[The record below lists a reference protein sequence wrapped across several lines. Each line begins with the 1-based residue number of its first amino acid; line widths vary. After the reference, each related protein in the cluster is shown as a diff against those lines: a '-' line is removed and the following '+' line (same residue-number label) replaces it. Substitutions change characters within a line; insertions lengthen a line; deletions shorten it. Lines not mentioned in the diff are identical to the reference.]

1 MLLIY
6 WRSLHVRCRQVRA
19 QLFTLHVHW
28 ANALVDTHHVMQVH
42 MLVSLHNTVQLAPN
56 FLQDALYTVYTT
68 HCC

>member
-1 MLLIY
+1 M
-6 WRSLHVRCRQVRA
+6 RA
-19 QLFTLHVHW
+19 QLFALHVHW

-56 FLQDALYTVYTT
+56 FLQDALYTMFTT